1 MELQNIDKACFKK
14 HLNRFQGGLVVA
26 LLLLSL
32 GLSELYVGL
41 WSDGGSHFWLNAAAV
56 ATAAFIIA
64 GVVGLVKNHPALTE
78 VMYVWRLKNEL
89 NRIYRASR
97 KLDKALADNNPD
109 ALAIKYYQLHASR
122 HLYQL
127 EDNTLTLDELN
138 QQITDFDQ
146 KLAELGLTLSIGDYQ
161 PDLLNRL

>member
-1 MELQNIDKACFKK
+1 MELQNIDKARFKK

-78 VMYVWRLKNEL
+78 VMYVWQL

-109 ALAIKYYQLHASR
+109 ALAIKYYQLHASK